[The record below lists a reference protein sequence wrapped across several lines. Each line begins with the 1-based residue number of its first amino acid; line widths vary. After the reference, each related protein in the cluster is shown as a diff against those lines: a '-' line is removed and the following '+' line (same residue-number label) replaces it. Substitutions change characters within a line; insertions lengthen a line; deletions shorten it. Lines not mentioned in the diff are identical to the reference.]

1 MRRLAVLVIAL
12 SAVAC
17 DDRPKPLPASASAV
31 ATPRLPEPPPP
42 VAESPFVAKPTPS
55 GADGAPET
63 VVCQQLLVAYKGAQ
77 RAQKRAG
84 TRSREEAKKMAEGLL
99 VRAQADEDFTELV
112 KKYSDDP
119 AAVETLGNTG
129 KFKREAMSKPFSDA
143 AFALK
148 VGEISK
154 LVETPFG
161 FHIIKR
167 NQ

>member
-1 MRRLAVLVIAL
+1 MRALAVLLL
-12 SAVAC
+12 STSVLIAC
-17 DDRPKPLPASASAV
+17 DDKPKPLPASASQTAK
-31 ATPRLPEPPPP
+31 LPEPPPP
-42 VAESPFVAKPTPS
+42 IGESGFTPKAS
-55 GADGAPET
+55 SSEGAVPDQ
-63 VVCQQLLVAYKGAQ
+63 VVCQQLLVGYKGAQ
-77 RAQKRAG
+77 RAQKRAML
-84 TRSREEAKKMAEGLL
+84 RSKDEAKKVAEGLL

-129 KFKREAMSKPFSDA
+129 KFTRDKMAKAFSDA

-148 VGEISK
+148 VGEVSK
-154 LVETPFG
+154 IVETPFG